1 MVLLVS
7 ALDRAVVRAGRWN
20 RYRLAEGD
28 PNGRCPLIRRVSG
41 QDWVPGRCCDGS
53 CNGLTVRWR
62 LTVWSP
68 RAVRSGGFAII
79 PCVTVLLVAVGGV
92 AGVLARYGL
101 GTTVSGDGVPWMI
114 FAINVSGSFVLGAM
128 LPWTDQL
135 SDPVRNGL
143 AIGFCGGFT
152 TFSTISVQ
160 VFADTRDGNAGFAL
174 FYLAA
179 TIVCG
184 LLGAAL
190 GYYASRAV
198 AS

>member
-1 MVLLVS
+1 M
-7 ALDRAVVRAGRWN
+7 
-20 RYRLAEGD
+20 
-28 PNGRCPLIRRVSG
+28 RRV
-41 QDWVPGRCCDGS
+41 
-53 CNGLTVRWR
+53 TV
-62 LTVWSP
+62 
-68 RAVRSGGFAII
+68 F
-79 PCVTVLLVAVGGV
+79 LVAVGGV

-101 GTTVSGDGVPWMI
+101 GTAVSADGLPWMI
-114 FAINVSGSFVLGAM
+114 FAINVAGSFLLGAM

-160 VFADTRDGNAGFAL
+160 VLTDARGGDTGFAL
-174 FYLAA
+174 LYLSA

-184 LLGAAL
+184 VLAAAL
-190 GYYASRAV
+190 GFYASRAV